1 MHPEEAMRGLVNK
14 IKNIF
19 VGMKDPRKQCG
30 ALEHN
35 FNGVLCLAA
44 TAMVFGANGPTA
56 VEEFGKNMRGH
67 VLRAAGLLKVP
78 SHDTIGRVLDMVDPM
93 DMDRAV
99 QVGREIEDARR
110 ERVEK
115 VKRPRFRHV
124 SVDGKMMCGSG
135 SSVNDHAAVGVVNAW
150 DVGSGRNVATVPYPG
165 RGQEVA
171 AARTLLARLG
181 ESLEGVL
188 VSMDALHCCKETL
201 ALVGSLKAAWLVPV
215 KGNCPALRAE
225 LVSNFPSAPPPG
237 AVSTVEKAHGRIE
250 TRIGEVVAN
259 ADVMAWI
266 ADLFGCGGLAML
278 GRVTYRTEQRG
289 KAPTEEVCHFF
300 CSRKMTAPEFLKVV
314 REHWAVE
321 STLHNRLDVT
331 LGEDRC
337 RVRSACGAANL
348 AVLRRHAVGVLDG
361 FAKSGESL
369 RATICRV
376 TWAFAGRAALEAA
389 V

>member
-1 MHPEEAMRGLVNK
+1 MVIHPEETLRGFVNK
-14 IKNIF
+14 IKNMF
-19 VGMKDPRKQCG
+19 AGMKDPSKQCG
-30 ALEHN
+30 ALEHD

-56 VEEFGKNMRGH
+56 VEEFGKNMRWH

-171 AARTLLARLG
+171 AARTLLGGKASGGRG
-181 ESLEGVL
+181 PKAESLGYGGHVE
-188 VSMDALHCCKETL
+188 AP
-201 ALVGSLKAAWLVPV
+201 GSLFDTQRFAESLPTNGKH
-215 KGNCPALRAE
+215 RA
-225 LVSNFPSAPPPG
+225 P
-237 AVSTVEKAHGRIE
+237 I
-250 TRIGEVVAN
+250 
-259 ADVMAWI
+259 
-266 ADLFGCGGLAML
+266 FGPK
-278 GRVTYRTEQRG
+278 R
-289 KAPTEEVCHFF
+289 HF
-300 CSRKMTAPEFLKVV
+300 R
-314 REHWAVE
+314 
-321 STLHNRLDVT
+321 
-331 LGEDRC
+331 
-337 RVRSACGAANL
+337 
-348 AVLRRHAVGVLDG
+348 RRHAPVTPRIHPNPAKDPCRPGSGSGRRPLPLAAPVSGNQKTFAYPVGADTHHMWCGVFWCQG
-361 FAKSGESL
+361 FLCQPIVAVCANRIGKQKTSRGQPLTPPNSPHTHPACAGSGGRSF
-369 RATICRV
+369 RATR
-376 TWAFAGRAALEAA
+376 
-389 V
+389 